1 MNKRKYYL
9 EERTMEIKKFRL
21 AEAFH
26 ASCPKHRMCKL
37 YQSAQ
42 DTCRHGP
49 YSYCGEFRHL
59 DSIKQ
64 SHA

>member
-1 MNKRKYYL
+1 
-9 EERTMEIKKFRL
+9 MEIKKFRL